1 MKTALVLTGALMML
15 GVSAL
20 ELPYVSDFGKTDRD
34 VSAVVENGCIV
45 SGGKYNFAVLNLP
58 VSDSNLEV
66 AISVSGRDGAQFGAG
81 LYDAAVKKRLLLPV
95 WAKKTGAAK
104 KLLFIIPAEKL
115 KEPAKLLLYNTA
127 RKGTLAISSIRI
139 AKTERSASAEN
150 ASRKGAA
157 CVTIPFKSDFS
168 CSLTV
173 TAEGGAALGAIV
185 YELQANGLPGKR
197 IRILGQNM
205 IPGHPRQNV
214 DLAIPASDKPQII
227 MFYNN
232 AKKGSLI
239 VDDILLE
246 KMQ

>member
-1 MKTALVLTGALMML
+1 MNGKLNSGAKYAFAALNVPA
-15 GVSAL
+15 
-20 ELPYVSDFGKTDRD
+20 
-34 VSAVVENGCIV
+34 
-45 SGGKYNFAVLNLP
+45 SG
-58 VSDSNLEV
+58 E
-66 AISVSGRDGAQFGAG
+66 
-81 LYDAAVKKRLLLPV
+81 
-95 WAKKTGAAK
+95 
-104 KLLFIIPAEKL
+104 
-115 KEPAKLLLYNTA
+115 
-127 RKGTLAISSIRI
+127 TL
-139 AKTERSASAEN
+139 
-150 ASRKGAA
+150 
-157 CVTIPFKSDFS
+157 S

>member
-95 WAKKTGAAK
+95 WAKKTGAA
-104 KLLFIIPAEKL
+104 
-115 KEPAKLLLYNTA
+115 
-127 RKGTLAISSIRI
+127 
-139 AKTERSASAEN
+139 ERSASAEN

-157 CVTIPFKSDFS
+157 CVTIPFKSDFSGKQEGFSAWNNIVNGKLNSGAKYAFAALNVPASGEPLS